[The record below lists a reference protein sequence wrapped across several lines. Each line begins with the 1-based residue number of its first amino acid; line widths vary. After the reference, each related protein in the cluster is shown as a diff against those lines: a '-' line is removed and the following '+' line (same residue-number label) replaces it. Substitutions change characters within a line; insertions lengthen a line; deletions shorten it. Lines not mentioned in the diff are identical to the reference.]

1 MYIRSIATTITA
13 LAAALTLSACG
24 SGDGAAT
31 QASPS
36 PETGTAAPATAAA
49 HNQADVTFVQQM
61 IPHHSQAVEM
71 SKLAAGQAGSA
82 QVKALAA
89 RIEAAQQPEIDQMN
103 GFLRTWNESMSA
115 PGEPPMTGMD
125 HGDMNGTDHGGGTGA
140 ASTPGMM
147 TDDQMSGLR
156 QARGAAFDTMFLRMM
171 IAHHQGAVTMSGTE
185 LRDGQS
191 ADAKALAQRIIDAQQ
206 REITEMRGLA
216 AK

>member
-1 MYIRSIATTITA
+1 MYIRSIATTITT

-31 QASPS
+31 QASP
-36 PETGTAAPATAAA
+36 PPGTGSAAPATTAE

-103 GFLRTWNESMSA
+103 GFLRTWNEFMSA
-115 PGEPPMTGMD
+115 PGEPPMSGMD
-125 HGDMNGTDHGGGTGA
+125 HGDMNGMDHAGGTGA
-140 ASTPGMM
+140 MPGMM
-147 TDDQMSGLR
+147 TADQMSGLR
-156 QARGAAFDTMFLRMM
+156 GARGAAFDTMFLRMM